1 MKIRFADNEPVEVEP
16 GVSLAAAAD
25 IAGAEYTHTCRGH
38 GRCGMCIATIENG
51 IENLTPPNEAEARV
65 LRILN
70 TAPNQRLACRTI
82 LNGDVECGF
91 YSNST
96 TKC

>member
-1 MKIRFADNEPVEVEP
+1 MKIRFASNEPVEVES

-25 IAGAEYTHTCRGH
+25 RSGTDYTHTCRCH

-51 IENLTPPNEAEARV
+51 IENLTPPDEAEARV

-70 TAPNQRLACRTI
+70 AAPNQRLACRA
-82 LNGDVECGF
+82 LVNGDVECRF
-91 YSNST
+91 Q
-96 TKC
+96 